1 MSWKMF
7 RADWRHISARVET
20 RSEDVDELVDVI
32 RIAQPDKWADWTS
45 RWRQN
50 NKAPT
55 QPGRPP
61 FSAKDFTSWVQQNC
75 ISSDFAEN
83 PLKSVGL
90 ITSTFDD
97 ALQTLADSPDPGV
110 QKIVQNEKTQNAHF
124 RVPGIFLV
132 RPKVTSHATKVENEW
147 CYCDVYSHLSEH
159 LVDCV
164 DINGDSV
171 NHPGIVAKDPGFHPP
186 VLKNLW

>member
-1 MSWKMF
+1 MQVF
-7 RADWRHISARVET
+7 AVNQET
-20 RSEDVDELVDVI
+20 GPHTLSIFQFYACDR
-32 RIAQPDKWADWTS
+32 T
-45 RWRQN
+45 
-50 NKAPT
+50 T
-55 QPGRPP
+55 P
-61 FSAKDFTSWVQQNC
+61 FHTRFVPFNGYKP
-75 ISSDFAEN
+75 IFAEN

-171 NHPGIVAKDPGFHPP
+171 IVAVQRFAFVAVIADEMAGANAVPLSGRCACSHQP
-186 VLKNLW
+186 LLG